1 MRITL
6 LAKRYA
12 KALFGL
18 SLENKVLEK
27 VAIDMAL
34 VKTVVDENRELR
46 LMLNSPVI
54 ETLKKNSILRK
65 IFEGKIDD
73 LSLKFILLI
82 ARKGRERYLP
92 YISKAFSDIYK
103 DYKNIVD
110 VMLTT
115 TYTTDKETK
124 DSLLKVM
131 AQITSKN
138 IQLEEFIDEGLIGG
152 FVFNIE
158 DYQYDASVKTQLKK
172 LRKEFSEN
180 LFVPNY

>member
-12 KALFGL
+12 QALFDL
-18 SLENKVLEK
+18 SLENKVLET
-27 VAIDMAL
+27 VAQDMAL
-34 VKTVVDENRELR
+34 VNTVVNENRELK
-46 LMLNSPVI
+46 LMLNSPII

-73 LSLKFILLI
+73 LSLRFILLI

-92 YISKAFSDIYK
+92 YISEAFSDIYK

-124 DSLLKVM
+124 NRLLKLM

-138 IQLEEFIDEGLIGG
+138 IELEEFIDKELIGG
-152 FVFNIE
+152 FVFNLE

-172 LRKEFSEN
+172 LRKEFSKN
-180 LFVPNY
+180 HFIPKY